1 MDTIYETIEFQAKK
15 HGEGHARH
23 LLDHLQGEN
32 EEETFGSMGNLK
44 MAILEIMGK
53 VRESVEC
60 FAKVLNIQHS
70 EMNELLSH
78 LANQKLRADI
88 LGKTY
93 ANRVSAGNTPRNGQQ
108 PTNPNT
114 GGGKGGDTNPKGDRN
129 VNQKAGVYGPGAPTK
144 KACYGCGIM
153 TIKHGLKGSECPFI
167 IQKHPNANTS
177 THPWDQSNA
186 GKAAK
191 AKNAEKLTWQET
203 LDGKHFKMEANY
215 KGSGES
221 SNKRESPGNQG
232 GNGESLKWALIIEDL
247 AALEGV
253 KPSPILST
261 TTPKPKIIN
270 PFLTTH
276 LVNLHNR
283 QGQQVRK
290 EVKTVLVDTGAID
303 SNYISS
309 KMTRSLEKLFG
320 VVRESDV
327 REVKTPD
334 RSAPKFYTEGSVVIE
349 IEIYNEIDKKM
360 NVIKI
365 KALIIDSPIDLIIG
379 LPTIRENDLLLK
391 CMNQILWGTR
401 EKWVTDKQVT
411 PIQFKESDASMLNSM
426 VDAMMNESKD
436 QTNEPSQ
443 TDQAKQ
449 KETFTNCVACY
460 TLVSHEECA

>member
-1 MDTIYETIEFQAKK
+1 
-15 HGEGHARH
+15 
-23 LLDHLQGEN
+23 
-32 EEETFGSMGNLK
+32 
-44 MAILEIMGK
+44 
-53 VRESVEC
+53 
-60 FAKVLNIQHS
+60 
-70 EMNELLSH
+70 
-78 LANQKLRADI
+78 
-88 LGKTY
+88 
-93 ANRVSAGNTPRNGQQ
+93 
-108 PTNPNT
+108 
-114 GGGKGGDTNPKGDRN
+114 
-129 VNQKAGVYGPGAPTK
+129 
-144 KACYGCGIM
+144 
-153 TIKHGLKGSECPFI
+153 
-167 IQKHPNANTS
+167 
-177 THPWDQSNA
+177 
-186 GKAAK
+186 
-191 AKNAEKLTWQET
+191 
-203 LDGKHFKMEANY
+203 
-215 KGSGES
+215 
-221 SNKRESPGNQG
+221 
-232 GNGESLKWALIIEDL
+232 
-247 AALEGV
+247 V

-360 NVIKI
+360 NVIEI

-411 PIQFKESDASMLNSM
+411 PIQFKESDTNMLNSM
-426 VDAMMNESKD
+426 VDAIMNESKD

-443 TDQAKQ
+443 TDQAKR